1 MNAKQTNEG
10 KIYVYGSFVSLP
22 LCFWCRSYVQL
33 LTEIIASYANVYY
46 RNRLYP
52 EVLGVGN
59 ND

>member
-1 MNAKQTNEG
+1 MSM
-10 KIYVYGSFVSLP
+10 VVLSSFVCLP

-46 RNRLYP
+46 RNCLYP
-52 EVLGVGN
+52 EMLGVGN